1 MVGAVGLRLMK
12 FQVMYFSLKGL
23 YCSVSLYNK
32 QGMYNCSVYQ
42 LKNYSLRSCR
52 ELAICT
58 AMAGKGDSS
67 ENILHSGKNTA
78 GGGFKENLE

>member
-1 MVGAVGLRLMK
+1 VLNLKSVYI
-12 FQVMYFSLKGL
+12 FLKGL

-52 ELAICT
+52 ELAICI
-58 AMAGKGDSS
+58 AIAAKGNVS
-67 ENILHSGKNTA
+67 ENILHNGKNTA
-78 GGGFKENLE
+78 AGGFN